1 MKKQITSKNIEG
13 SKFIVRRTDERVRFF
28 DYDTWRTLTRKLWV
42 DKVGQPYV
50 WLNGEFRSLSQ
61 QVMTEKGI
69 PFTCGN
75 YGVC

>member
-1 MKKQITSKNIEG
+1 MKKQITNKNIDG
-13 SKFIVRRTDERVRFF
+13 AKFTVRRTDERVRFF
-28 DYDTWRTLTRKLWV
+28 DYETLRTFTRKLWV

-61 QVMTEKGI
+61 EVTTDNGI
-69 PFTCGN
+69 PFTICH